1 MGGHD
6 LTSRIPVVGVV
17 AGPGWVSGGQWGQEA
32 APATTVAPTTTKPD
46 PAVAACPNLDDDWSA
61 ALDQLALSRDERIV
75 EAVKEMR
82 KALAEDNP
90 FDGEVGGLPTTEI
103 QELVDACRAAGYL

>member
-1 MGGHD
+1 MTRRAGFLLLG
-6 LTSRIPVVGVV
+6 LLLAPVGCQGVN
-17 AGPGWVSGGQWGQEA
+17 GGQEA

>member
-1 MGGHD
+1 MGV
-6 LTSRIPVVGVV
+6 R
-17 AGPGWVSGGQWGQEA
+17 GPGGS
-32 APATTVAPTTTKPD
+32 PATTVAPTTTKPD

-75 EAVKEMR
+75 EADKEMR